1 MLRIASIFPLNDP
14 LRNLGTTTGISAH
27 DRALTAR
34 ALASPSSAAADFVR
48 PGHLVPL
55 RAREGG
61 VLTRKGHTESALDL
75 CLLTGQ
81 RPAGILCEI
90 VNDDSEGT
98 MARRDDCRTFA
109 DRHGLKMIS
118 VEMII
123 QWRKQYGITTL

>member
-1 MLRIASIFPLNDP
+1 MFYCLFLLSTFPLNDP

-34 ALASPSSAAADFVR
+34 ALASISSTAADFTR

-90 VNDDSEGT
+90 VNDDQEG
-98 MARRDDCRTFA
+98 
-109 DRHGLKMIS
+109 DRKS
-118 VEMII
+118 VV
-123 QWRKQYGITTL
+123 